1 MDFRV
6 ILEHILFVLKR
17 FRCYT
22 LEIQISLLF
31 KQRLKLRSGFFSH
44 SLSLDFFL
52 HFLTFCLI
60 GDDWNPVMEH

>member
-1 MDFRV
+1 MLYIRDSDFITV
-6 ILEHILFVLKR
+6 
-17 FRCYT
+17 
-22 LEIQISLLF
+22 Q
-31 KQRLKLRSGFFSH
+31 QRLKLKYGFLSH